1 MYLYFAIVHRHIQI
15 SLPKLVIVEFHSL
28 FVYWLSLVSKKP
40 ISFLDNTPN
49 SVVGF
54 NIQKRKKI
62 KKISSLSDCYDY
74 SALSNSM
81 QALLKQAI
89 WDFFSNFAIS
99 KTEKTEKSRF
109 QKLKKSQIACFKRV
123 FLLTYIKCIT
133 SISIVQKSPSAN
145 KVYRTVEFNN

>member
-81 QALLKQAI
+81 RSKFQ
-89 WDFFSNFAIS
+89 FFSNFAIS

-109 QKLKKSQIACFKRV
+109 QKLKKSQIACFKRA
-123 FLLTYIKCIT
+123 CI
-133 SISIVQKSPSAN
+133 
-145 KVYRTVEFNN
+145 EFERAE

>member
-1 MYLYFAIVHRHIQI
+1 MYLYFEIVNRHIQI

-49 SVVGF
+49 LVVGF

-89 WDFFSNFAIS
+89 WDFFSFWNRDFSVFSNFVIS

-109 QKLKKSQIACFKRV
+109 QKLKKSKIACLPNLFR
-123 FLLTYIKCIT
+123 
-133 SISIVQKSPSAN
+133 
-145 KVYRTVEFNN
+145 